1 MTYKHLTQEQR
12 YQIYALLKTAHSQS
26 KMAEVLGVHRST
38 IYRELKRNKGKRGY
52 RPQQAHRM
60 AVSRQKKAQPR
71 IEKSVWELVDEK
83 LRQEFSPEQI
93 SGQLRKTGL
102 AISHEWIYQHVYAD
116 KRAGGDLWKHLRCQ
130 KKRRKRLNGRDRR
143 GIIPDRVSIDLRP
156 EKVEERNR
164 LGDWEGD
171 TIVGA
176 RHKGAVLTL
185 VDRKSGYTLLGR
197 LTKRE
202 ASQVEEQAVR
212 LLQSV
217 PHVKT
222 ITVDNGKEFAK
233 HIIIAEQTKADVYFA
248 HPYASWERG
257 TNENTNGLIRQ
268 YLPKKRRLDDVEQ
281 SELDFIM
288 HRLNHRPRKRLDFLT
303 PHEVFF
309 EELVAVDT

>member
-1 MTYKHLTQEQR
+1 MTYKQLTQEQR

-26 KMAEVLGVHRST
+26 EIAEVIGVHRST
-38 IYRELKRNKGKRGY
+38 ICRELKRNHGTRGY

-60 AVSRQKKAQPR
+60 AVSRKKKAIRR
-71 IEKSVWELVDEK
+71 IGKGVWEQVEEK
-83 LRQEFSPEQI
+83 LRLELSPEQI
-93 SGQLRKTGL
+93 AGRMRKEGCT
-102 AISHEWIYQHVYAD
+102 ISHEWIYQYIYAD
-116 KRAGGDLWKHLRCQ
+116 KQAGGDLWKHLRCQ
-130 KKRRKRLNGRDRR
+130 KKRRRRINGRDRR
-143 GIIPDRVSIDLRP
+143 GMIPDRVSIDLRP
-156 EKVEERNR
+156 EIVEERSR

-176 RHKGAVLTL
+176 RHKGAVLTM
-185 VDRKSGYTLLGR
+185 VDRKSGYTLLGA
-197 LTKRE
+197 LSKRE
-202 ASQVEEQAVR
+202 ANQVEAQAAW
-212 LLQSV
+212 LLRAM

-222 ITVDNGKEFAK
+222 LTVDNGKEFAN
-233 HIIIAEQTKADVYFA
+233 HSEIAEQTGADVYFA
-248 HPYASWERG
+248 HPYSSWERG

-268 YLPKKRRLDDVEQ
+268 YLPKKRCLDDLDQ